1 MLATDPRAPDRAP
14 PEEVV
19 RAAFH
24 DLHGRRL
31 HGFGLL
37 LTLGDASATARLVGE
52 ALAAGVD
59 RAGHLRHPERA
70 AAWLRARVV
79 RYAGRTGVARNRV
92 GDDRAGLMDLGADP
106 AVVAALAA
114 LDRLERAAI
123 IASSIER
130 FDGRDV
136 ATIVARDGRALEQLM
151 LRARA
156 RYAAAYEA
164 AATDTVPLDGPLATR
179 LHEIALRAMQ

>member
-24 DLHGRRL
+24 DVHGRRL

-37 LTLGDASATARLVGE
+37 LTLGDRSATARLVGE
-52 ALAAGVD
+52 ALAVGVD

-79 RYAGRTGVARNRV
+79 RNAGRMGVARNRV
-92 GDDRAGLMDLGADP
+92 GDDRAALTHLGADP
-106 AVVAALAA
+106 AVVAGLAA

-130 FDGRDV
+130 LAGRDV
-136 ATIVARDGRALEQLM
+136 ATIVDRDGRALERLM
-151 LRARA
+151 LRSRA
-156 RYAAAYEA
+156 RYAAAFGA
-164 AATDTVPLDGPLATR
+164 AVTDAIPLDGPLATR
-179 LHEIALRAMQ
+179 LHEIALRAMR